1 MESIIAALI
10 SAVASVIVAVISR
23 NSPTSEKNTTPEG
36 GGVRTEAAVTLTGKK
51 QWMIALS
58 ILVPWLLL
66 SPPLIQWD
74 FAGLNVFV
82 IMAVTLAISFAW
94 PIKPLAAA
102 AIVLILHPIS
112 FAMEPIAKGL
122 RGMNPQ
128 GRLEPSKI
136 IFLLSIFIG
145 NAILAAVL
153 CSWRRRARVPLS
165 RVTKSVGFVEGRPPT
180 FDSLSN
186 ELDKLGKLRAQGVIS
201 EEEFQRAKAKVLSG

>member
-23 NSPTSEKNTTPEG
+23 NSPTSEKHVTPEG
-36 GGVRTEAAVTLTGKK
+36 SGVRTNVAITSTGKK

-66 SPPLIQWD
+66 SPPLIHWD
-74 FAGLNVFV
+74 LAGLNVFV
-82 IMAVTLAISFAW
+82 ILAVTLVIAFAW

-136 IFLLSIFIG
+136 VFLLSLFIG
-145 NAILAAVL
+145 NAILAALL
-153 CSWRRRARVPLS
+153 CAWRGRAKVSPKE
-165 RVTKSVGFVEGRPPT
+165 TKSVAAAVATPPPI
-180 FDSLSN
+180 DSLSS
-186 ELDKLGKLRAQGVIS
+186 ELDKLGQLRAQGMIS
-201 EEEFQRAKAKVLSG
+201 EEEFQRAKAKVLGG